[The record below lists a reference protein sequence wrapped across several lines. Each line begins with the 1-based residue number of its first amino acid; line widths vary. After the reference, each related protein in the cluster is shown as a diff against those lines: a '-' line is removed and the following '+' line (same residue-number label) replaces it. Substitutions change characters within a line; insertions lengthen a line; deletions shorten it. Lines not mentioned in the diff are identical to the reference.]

1 MSRFNDYPD
10 GANLLSDDL
19 VVVSRQGRTYK
30 LPGAALLG
38 YGADADQFA
47 DFKQLTQYRLD
58 SQTASINRLINYIE
72 ENGGVLPLPDN
83 TVDTVLGD
91 SSLPAIEVVGAM
103 SLFDALDTR
112 LTALGV

>member
-10 GANLLSDDL
+10 GANLQADDL

-47 DFKQLTQYRLD
+47 DFKQTTQFRLD
-58 SQTASINRLINYIE
+58 AQTATINQLINYIQ
-72 ENGGVLPLPDN
+72 ENGGVLPSPGN
-83 TVDTVLGD
+83 TVDTVTGD
-91 SSLPAIEVVGAM
+91 SFMPAIEVIGAQ
-103 SLFDALDTR
+103 SLFDALDAR